1 LVAILPL
8 EKKLFKEI
16 RMLDI
21 RFLREDFKILE
32 DSLMKRGTKLNF
44 NLQDLVSLDQK
55 LKQLR
60 AEISSLR
67 ESQNKLSKEIS
78 LLKKE
83 KKDASELVEKS
94 RKIGDE
100 ISRLSESERGLDSQ
114 FKTMW
119 YQLPN
124 ILLPDVPFGTDETQN
139 VVVNYFG
146 EPKDFDFEVMPHWD
160 FGKKLGLLDIE
171 RAGKVTGSRFSFHVG
186 LGARL
191 VRALL
196 NFMMDLHKADGFIE
210 LWPPYLV
217 NEASMYGTGQLPKFR
232 DELFKCAD
240 DPYFL
245 IPTAEVPVTN
255 FFRDEILS
263 DDSLP
268 IRFCAYSACFRR
280 EAGSYGKD
288 VRGIIRQHQ
297 FDKVELVV
305 FCRPEESL
313 NELNFITEQ
322 AQKVL
327 KKLKLPYRVIE
338 LCSGDLGFGSAKTY
352 DIEVYMAYS
361 KNYREISSCSN
372 FTDFQA
378 RRANIRY
385 KPKGGKTRYV
395 HTLNGSG
402 LAIGRT
408 LAAIYEYYQDKD
420 GDLIIPEVLIPYIG
434 LERIESPK
442 C

>member
-1 LVAILPL
+1 
-8 EKKLFKEI
+8 
-16 RMLDI
+16 MLDI
-21 RFLREDFKILE
+21 KCLREDFEILE
-32 DSLMKRGTKLNF
+32 DSLKNRGAKLNF
-44 NLQDLVSLDQK
+44 SLQDLKDLDQK
-55 LKQLR
+55 LKNLR
-60 AEISSLR
+60 TEISNLR
-67 ESQNKLSKEIS
+67 ENQNKLSKEIS
-78 LLKKE
+78 VLKRD
-83 KKDASELVEKS
+83 KKDATELVEKS
-94 RKIGDE
+94 RNIGDE
-100 ISRLSESERGLDSQ
+100 ISRLAENERGLDSQ
-114 FKTMW
+114 FKTLW

-124 ILLPDVPFGTDETQN
+124 ILLPDVPFGADESQN
-139 VVVNYFG
+139 VPVNYCG
-146 EPKDFDFEVMPHWD
+146 EPKDFGFEVMPHWD
-160 FGKKLGLLDIE
+160 LGKKIGLLDIE
-171 RAGKVTGSRFSFHVG
+171 RAGKVTGSRFSFHIG

-196 NFMMDLHKADGFIE
+196 NFMMDTHRTDGFVE

-255 FFRDEILS
+255 FFRDEVLM
-263 DDSLP
+263 DASLP
-268 IRFCAYSACFRR
+268 VRFCAYSACFRR

-297 FDKVELVV
+297 FDKVEMVV

-313 NELNFITEQ
+313 NELQFITEQ
-322 AQKVL
+322 AQKIL

-338 LCSGDLGFGSAKTY
+338 LCSGDLGFSSAKTY
-352 DIEVYMAYS
+352 DIEVYMASS

-385 KPKGGKTRYV
+385 KPKDGKSRYV

-408 LAAIYEYYQDKD
+408 LAAIYEYYQDD
-420 GDLIIPEVLIPYIG
+420 EGYLNVPDVLIPYVGTERIG
-434 LERIESPK
+434 LTT
-442 C
+442 CF

>member
-1 LVAILPL
+1 M
-8 EKKLFKEI
+8 KKLLKEI

-21 RFLREDFKILE
+21 KFLREDFEILE
-32 DSLMKRGTKLNF
+32 DSLKKRGTKLNF
-44 NLQDLVSLDQK
+44 SLQDLKDLDQK
-55 LKQLR
+55 LKYLR
-60 AEISSLR
+60 TEMSNLR

-78 LLKKE
+78 VLKKD
-83 KKDASELVEKS
+83 KKDATELVEQS
-94 RKIGDE
+94 RNIGDE
-100 ISRLSESERGLDSQ
+100 ISRLAENERGLDSQ
-114 FKTMW
+114 FKTLW

-124 ILLPDVPFGTDETQN
+124 ILLPDVPFGSDESQN
-139 VVVNYFG
+139 VAVNYCG
-146 EPKDFDFEVMPHWD
+146 EPKDFDFEVIPHWD
-160 FGKKLGLLDIE
+160 LGKKLGLLDIE
-171 RAGKVTGSRFSFHVG
+171 RAGKVTGSRFSFHIG
-186 LGARL
+186 FGARL

-196 NFMMDLHKADGFIE
+196 NFMMDMHRSDGFVE

-255 FFRDEILS
+255 FFRDEVLMDS
-263 DDSLP
+263 SLP
-268 IRFCAYSACFRR
+268 VRFCAYSACFRR

-297 FDKVELVV
+297 FDKVEMVV

-313 NELNFITEQ
+313 NELQFITEQ

-338 LCSGDLGFGSAKTY
+338 LCSGDLGFSSAKTY
-352 DIEVYMAYS
+352 DIEVYMASS

-385 KPKGGKTRYV
+385 KPKDSKSRYV

-408 LAAIYEYYQDKD
+408 LAAIYEYYQDD
-420 GDLIIPEVLIPYIG
+420 EGYLNVPDVLVPYVGTEKIG
-434 LERIESPK
+434 LTTW
-442 C
+442 

>member
-1 LVAILPL
+1 M
-8 EKKLFKEI
+8 KKLLKEI

-21 RFLREDFKILE
+21 KCLREDFEILE
-32 DSLMKRGTKLNF
+32 DSLKNRGAKLNF
-44 NLQDLVSLDQK
+44 SLQDLKDLDQK
-55 LKQLR
+55 LKNLR
-60 AEISSLR
+60 TEISNLR
-67 ESQNKLSKEIS
+67 ENQNKLSKEIS
-78 LLKKE
+78 VLKRD
-83 KKDASELVEKS
+83 KKDATELVEKS
-94 RKIGDE
+94 RNIGDE
-100 ISRLSESERGLDSQ
+100 ISRLAENERGLDSQ
-114 FKTMW
+114 FKTLW

-124 ILLPDVPFGTDETQN
+124 ILLPDVPFGADESQN
-139 VVVNYFG
+139 VPVNYCG
-146 EPKDFDFEVMPHWD
+146 EPKDFGFEVMPHWD
-160 FGKKLGLLDIE
+160 LGKKIGLLDIE
-171 RAGKVTGSRFSFHVG
+171 RAGKVTGSRFSFHIG

-196 NFMMDLHKADGFIE
+196 NFMMDTHRTDGFVE

-255 FFRDEILS
+255 FFRDEVLM
-263 DDSLP
+263 DASLP
-268 IRFCAYSACFRR
+268 VRFCAYSACFRR

-297 FDKVELVV
+297 FDKVEMVV

-313 NELNFITEQ
+313 NELQFITEQ
-322 AQKVL
+322 AQKIL

-338 LCSGDLGFGSAKTY
+338 LCSGDLGFSSAKTY
-352 DIEVYMAYS
+352 DIEVYMASS

-385 KPKGGKTRYV
+385 KPKDGKSRYV

-408 LAAIYEYYQDKD
+408 LAAIYEYYQDD
-420 GDLIIPEVLIPYIG
+420 EGYLNVPDVLIPYVGTERIG
-434 LERIESPK
+434 LTT
-442 C
+442 CF

>member
-1 LVAILPL
+1 
-8 EKKLFKEI
+8 
-16 RMLDI
+16 MLDI
-21 RFLREDFKILE
+21 KFLREDFETLK
-32 DSLMKRGTKLNF
+32 DSLVKRGIKLNF
-44 NLQDLVSLDQK
+44 SLDDLRELDLK
-55 LKQLR
+55 LKSLR
-60 AEISSLR
+60 NEISNLR
-67 ESQNKLSKEIS
+67 EAQNKLSKEIS
-78 LLKKE
+78 ILKKNKE
-83 KKDASELVEKS
+83 DVTELVEKS
-94 RKIGDE
+94 RSIGDE
-100 ISRLSESERGLDSQ
+100 ISRLAENERGLESQ

-124 ILLPDVPFGTDETQN
+124 ILSPDVPFGTDETQN
-139 VVVNYFG
+139 VVVNYFDK
-146 EPKDFDFEVMPHWD
+146 PKEFDFEVMPHWD
-160 FGKKLGLLDIE
+160 LGKALGLLDIE

-186 LGARL
+186 LGARFI
-191 VRALL
+191 RALL
-196 NFMMDLHKADGFIE
+196 NFMMDIHKSDGFIE

-217 NEASMYGTGQLPKFR
+217 NEASMYGTGQMPKFR

-255 FFRDEILS
+255 YFRDEILL

-305 FCRPEESL
+305 FCRPEESMS
-313 NELNFITEQ
+313 ELNFITEQ

-327 KKLKLPYRVIE
+327 RGLKLPYRVIE

-385 KPKGGKTRYV
+385 KPKNGKARYV

-420 GDLIIPEVLIPYIG
+420 GSLIVPDVLIPYIG
-434 LERIESPK
+434 MERIESK
-442 C
+442 NVGRSK